1 MLLADSVVEYSLYSI
16 TNDMYTENYMPT
28 IINFYKEHNPFPRHF
43 TKTFAIKSIA
53 AGLFIFTI
61 FGIGF
66 LIGGAINNTAKADT
80 TASDVTLNTPL
91 FASVKENIN
100 NKFVFWKSSSTL
112 PTPKELEYGMIRG
125 YVESYKDPYTVF
137 FPPVEAKSFA
147 QTVKG
152 SFGGVGMTVGM
163 KDGNIVVIAP
173 LKDSPAMKA
182 GVKAGDIITAVD
194 GKNMIGKNSE
204 EAVSII
210 RGELDTPV
218 TLTLLHIDAKA
229 TVDIKI
235 IRKEIKIPTLDV
247 EKQDGVFIIKLYN
260 FSSES
265 PELFKTA
272 MTEFVTGKYSR
283 LVIDLRGNPGGYL
296 EAAVTMASYF
306 LKDGQVVL
314 SERQGK
320 NEAVVNHRS
329 VGITGVPAGVKVV
342 VLVDGG
348 SASASEILAGALKDH
363 GVAKVVGIKSFGKGS
378 VQELVNLADGSSLKV
393 TIAKWYTPNGVNI
406 SESGIKPDIEV
417 AVATTTPKGFKGTY
431 DAQMIKAVEVVKGMK

>member
-1 MLLADSVVEYSLYSI
+1 MS
-16 TNDMYTENYMPT
+16 T
-28 IINFYKEHNPFPRHF
+28 IINFYKKHGQLPQNF
-43 TKTFAIKSIA
+43 TKTFAVKSIA
-53 AGLFIFTI
+53 IGIFIFTI
-61 FGIGF
+61 FGVGF
-66 LIGGAINNTAKADT
+66 LIGGAVNNTVKAQT
-80 TASDVTLNTPL
+80 TDSDVTLNTPL
-91 FASVKENIN
+91 FQSVKENIN

-112 PTPKELEYGMIRG
+112 PTAKELEYGMIKG

-182 GVKAGDIITAVD
+182 GIKAGDIITAVD

-218 TLTLLHIDAKA
+218 TLTVLHIDAKA

-235 IRKEIKIPTLDV
+235 IRKEIKIPTIDT
-247 EKQDGVFIIKLYN
+247 EKKDGVFIIKLYN
-260 FSSES
+260 FSAES
-265 PELFKTA
+265 PDLFKNA
-272 MTEFVTGKYSR
+272 LNEFVTGKYTR

-296 EAAVTMASYF
+296 EAAVNMASYF
-306 LKDGQVVL
+306 LKDGQVVV

-320 NEAVVNHRS
+320 SEAVSNHRS
-329 VGITGVPAGVKVV
+329 TGITGVPAGVKVV

-363 GVAKVVGIKSFGKGS
+363 GIAKIVGVKSFGKGS

-417 AVATTTPKGFKGTY
+417 AVATTTPKGYKGTY
-431 DAQMIKAVEVVKGMK
+431 DAQLLKAVEVVKGMK